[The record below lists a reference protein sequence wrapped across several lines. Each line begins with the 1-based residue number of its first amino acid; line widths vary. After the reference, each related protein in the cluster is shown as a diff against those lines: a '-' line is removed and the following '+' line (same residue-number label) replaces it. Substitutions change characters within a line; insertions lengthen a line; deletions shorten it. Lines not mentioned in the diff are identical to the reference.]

1 MSASR
6 LLCPRKPT
14 KPDHLVMCSSAKKQ
28 TLIGLPRSPEKGVGC
43 SLRRPCPIVVEG
55 LAMKL
60 PRRQFLHLA
69 AGAAA
74 LPAVSRVARAQAYP
88 ARPVRLVVGFAAGGT
103 QDVIARLLGSWLSE
117 RLGQQMLIE
126 NRAGAAS
133 NIAGEAVIKS
143 PPDGY
148 TLFMVGPNNAIN
160 ASLYDKL
167 NFDFVRDFAP
177 VAGILRVPNVMEV
190 HPSVPARSVPEFI
203 AYAKANPGRINMASG
218 GSGTS

>member
-1 MSASR
+1 
-6 LLCPRKPT
+6 
-14 KPDHLVMCSSAKKQ
+14 
-28 TLIGLPRSPEKGVGC
+28 
-43 SLRRPCPIVVEG
+43 
-55 LAMKL
+55 MKL
-60 PRRQFLHLA
+60 PHRRQFLHLA
-69 AGAAA
+69 AGAAV
-74 LPAVSRVARAQAYP
+74 LPVVSQTATAQAYP
-88 ARPVRLVVGFAAGGT
+88 SRPVRLVVGFAAGGT

-117 RLGQQMLIE
+117 RLGQQVIIE

-133 NIAGEAVIKS
+133 NIAAEAVIKS

-218 GSGTS
+218 GSGTSVHASRKQRLSHPSLGPI